1 MEEGLGEEID
11 LRDLWDIPYS
21 LRDRLEVN
29 LRGSL
34 SDILRINLYV
44 RLERIPRLSLR
55 GSLGISLGDS
65 LLGRLYER
73 NRDG

>member
-1 MEEGLGEEID
+1 MDDELGEEVN